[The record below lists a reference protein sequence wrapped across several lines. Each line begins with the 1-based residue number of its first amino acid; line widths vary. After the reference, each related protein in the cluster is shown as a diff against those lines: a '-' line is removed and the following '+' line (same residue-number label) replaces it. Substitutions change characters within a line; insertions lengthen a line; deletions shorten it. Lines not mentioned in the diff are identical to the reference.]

1 MSFGYSVYF
10 TERAKDRVVCWNPDS
25 GDSEVVAGEPKDGA
39 ADQKLKSP
47 YGLAMDA
54 SGCLLIADKRNSRL
68 CRLRNDR
75 LEKVQTRDGD
85 GHRRSRFTERV
96 DNPENPTGIFV
107 EKSGTLL
114 VTYSDDYTIY
124 RVRGDGTLELV
135 LGVPPNRHALFEG
148 YFETVKADKLAQT
161 PLHMPT
167 GVVEG
172 SDGTIYFIERGYQAV
187 REYQPGGDL
196 KSVFMRGED
205 VGPVQPLPTRPPGLW
220 REKLNRFGFWP
231 RHPSGLALDAR
242 ENLYVADFVY
252 GCVFIVDLGSGN
264 VTTISTGAAASKPAA
279 ICFGPDGT
287 LWVLDLGAAQVKGY
301 RKGSRGAWQAAGAS
315 LKTESDPAALSCVA
329 LGGAGIVCGQ

>member
-1 MSFGYSVYF
+1 LEGFAVSFGYKVYF
-10 TERAKDRVVCWNPDS
+10 TERARNRVVCWDPDR

-47 YGLAMDA
+47 YGLAMDSA
-54 SGCLLIADKRNSRL
+54 GCLLIADKRNSRL
-68 CRLRNDR
+68 CRLRNGR

-96 DNPENPTGIFV
+96 DNPENPTGVFV
-107 EKSGTLL
+107 EKGGTLL
-114 VTYSDDYTIY
+114 VAYSDDFTIY
-124 RVRGDGTLELV
+124 RVRADGTLQLV

-148 YFETVKADKLAQT
+148 YFETVKADKLPQT

-167 GVVEG
+167 GVVEA

-187 REYQPGGDL
+187 REYKLGGDL
-196 KSVFMRGED
+196 KSVFMRGQD
-205 VGPVQPLPTRPPGLW
+205 LGPVQPLPK
-220 REKLNRFGFWP
+220 KLSRFGFWP
-231 RHPSGLALDAR
+231 RYPSGLALDAR

-252 GCVFIVDLGSGN
+252 GCVFMADLGSGD
-264 VTTISTGAAASKPAA
+264 VTTISTGAGSKPAA

-287 LWVLDLGAAQVKGY
+287 LWVLDLGLAQVKGY
-301 RKGSRGAWQAAGAS
+301 RKSSRGAWQAAEAT
-315 LKTESDPAALSCVA
+315 LKTESDPAALSCAA